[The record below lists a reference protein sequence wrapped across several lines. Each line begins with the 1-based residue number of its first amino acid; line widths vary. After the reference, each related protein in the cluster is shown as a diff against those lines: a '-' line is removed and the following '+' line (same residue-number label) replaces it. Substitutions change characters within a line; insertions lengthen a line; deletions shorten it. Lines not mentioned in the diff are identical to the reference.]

1 MNFIIVLE
9 ASPVLITETLA
20 HKTQILYEMDIA
32 MILMKLN
39 ILPGSNVV
47 ESGTGFLYF

>member
-1 MNFIIVLE
+1 MENYLIILE
-9 ASPVLITETLA
+9 PNPVLITETLA

-39 ILPGSNVV
+39 ILPGSRVV
-47 ESGTGFLYF
+47 ESGTGM